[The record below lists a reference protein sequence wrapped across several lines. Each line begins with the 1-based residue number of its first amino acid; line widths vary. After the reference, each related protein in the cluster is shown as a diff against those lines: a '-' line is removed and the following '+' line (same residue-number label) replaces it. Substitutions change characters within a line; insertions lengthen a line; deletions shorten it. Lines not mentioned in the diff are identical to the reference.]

1 MAVLEKALTSANP
14 KAHYP
19 VTTVAKQ
26 GMLLKKLL
34 PADMFY
40 RLITR
45 VG

>member
-1 MAVLEKALTSANP
+1 MVALEKALTAERP

-19 VTTVAKQ
+19 VTATAKQ

-40 RLITR
+40 RLVTR